1 MSNAI
6 FLKNNIV
13 EFGSDDKEKSEKN
26 TWCCYEICKDEI
38 IHIAEKKGI
47 EVDKIDFDDVIR
59 YVKQKFKKRYKIAAG
74 IGAIAAY
81 RAYRNRKKEQEGRKK

>member
-59 YVKQKFKKRYKIAAG
+59 YVKKGVSWALDDVWEQI
-74 IGAIAAY
+74 IEESISSSM
-81 RAYRNRKKEQEGRKK
+81 KKE